1 MKKKKHK
8 KKIFEQEIVYML
20 EVSFSGPISCELGI
34 AGNWNGNEPL
44 DFIFNSGSFPCPGG
58 ACIGPITKLGAG
70 GEVYVY
76 GGAGIFGIW
85 EGSFGGHWG
94 FIGCILEGSE
104 SMILWQA
111 GDANDRTK
119 TIMTVVFIWGICCQY
134 WWQEILE
141 VLIIESIV
149 RQSKIPPSIWCSWFT
164 AMVMMRSAMVIRC
177 SSLYCQRSWINAI
190 ATWTW
195 LNIITA
201 YHNTYSTLSFEYHH
215 YYLYIIIHIPP
226 YIE

>member
-1 MKKKKHK
+1 MWIGHRGKLKWKWT
-8 KKIFEQEIVYML
+8 
-20 EVSFSGPISCELGI
+20 SGFYFQF
-34 AGNWNGNEPL
+34 WFFPL
-44 DFIFNSGSFPCPGG
+44 PRRSLYRTDYQARSR
-58 ACIGPITKLGAG
+58 

-119 TIMTVVFIWGICCQY
+119 TIMTVAFIWGICCQY

-164 AMVMMRSAMVIRC
+164 AMVMMRRAMVIRC

-201 YHNTYSTLSFEYHH
+201 YHNTYSTLSFEYH
-215 YYLYIIIHIPP
+215 YLYIIIHIPP

>member
-1 MKKKKHK
+1 
-8 KKIFEQEIVYML
+8 ML

-94 FIGCILEGSE
+94 LIGCILEGSE

-111 GDANDRTK
+111 GDANDRSKDNYDGCLHLGDMLSILMARNT
-119 TIMTVVFIWGICCQY
+119 WGVDY
-134 WWQEILE
+134 
-141 VLIIESIV
+141 
-149 RQSKIPPSIWCSWFT
+149 RKHRPSIQNSSIDLMFLVYSDGDDEEGDGNQ
-164 AMVMMRSAMVIRC
+164 MFILVLSAQ
-177 SSLYCQRSWINAI
+177 LD
-190 ATWTW
+190 
-195 LNIITA
+195 
-201 YHNTYSTLSFEYHH
+201 
-215 YYLYIIIHIPP
+215 
-226 YIE
+226 